1 MSEHPVTKRALGRRE
16 TLDLMASARVGRVV
30 VSEGAL
36 PAVHVVAFALDRECV
51 VFRAPIDSPLARA
64 ALDAVVAFQADRI
77 DPAARTGWTGTI
89 TGHASRVRDPSAVVR
104 LDRLLPEVD
113 GDDGEQ
119 AWIRVS
125 SEFVTGLLSQRRTT
139 AGPSPEPDAQGART
153 PPFTRYTR

>member
-16 TLDLMASARVGRVV
+16 TLELMASARVGRVV

-51 VFRAPIDSPLARA
+51 VFRAPLGSPLAKA
-64 ALDAVVAFQADRI
+64 ALDAVVAFQADHI
-77 DPAARTGWTGTI
+77 DPAARTGWTGTV
-89 TGHASRVRDPSAVVR
+89 TGHASRVHDPSAVAH

-113 GDDGEQ
+113 GDEGEQ

-125 SEFVTGLLSQRRTT
+125 SEFVTGLLSQRRTIGT
-139 AGPSPEPDAQGART
+139 PSAVPDAQQA
-153 PPFTRYTR
+153 